1 MSAER
6 RAEAVWK
13 GDLFEGSGSV
23 TLTSSGTASD
33 LPVSWPART
42 ETSNGR
48 TSPEE
53 LIAGAHAACFA
64 MAFSNV
70 LAQAGNAPERLDV
83 SATAT
88 FAKKDEGWRLTTM
101 ELEVRGTVPG
111 VDAADFE
118 KHAETAK
125 ESCPVSNALKGNV
138 QIGVKASLA

>member
-6 RAEAVWK
+6 RAEAVWQ

-23 TLTSSGTASD
+23 TLDSGAAPE
-33 LPVSWPART
+33 LPVSWEART
-42 ETSNGR
+42 GASNGK

-70 LAQAGNAPERLDV
+70 LAQAGHKTERLDV

-88 FAKKDEGWRLTTM
+88 FAKRDEGWRVTTM
-101 ELEVRGTVPG
+101 HLDVRGAVPG
-111 VDAADFE
+111 IDAAEFE
-118 KHAETAK
+118 QHADTAK
-125 ESCPVSNALKGNV
+125 DVCPVSNALRGNV
-138 QIGVKASLA
+138 DISLKATLA

>member
-6 RAEAVWK
+6 RAEAVWQ

-23 TLTSSGTASD
+23 TLDSGAASD
-33 LPVSWPART
+33 LPVSWEART
-42 ETSNGR
+42 ESSNGK

-70 LAQAGNAPERLDV
+70 LAQAGHKADHLDV

-88 FAKKDEGWRLTTM
+88 FAKKDEGWRVTTM
-101 ELEVRGTVPG
+101 HLDVRGTVPG
-111 VDAADFE
+111 IDASTFEQHAD
-118 KHAETAK
+118 TAK
-125 ESCPVSNALKGNV
+125 DSCPVSNALKGNV
-138 QIGVKASLA
+138 EISLKATLA